1 VGTWHDSGLGLLI
14 AGPLD
19 RCAELLGV
27 DLASLREAAAKV
39 EPYTRADGARIWS
52 LVLMSTTVIASSR
65 SARHRHRP
73 HARVVTAHDRA
84 VALFRGRDQVRG
96 HALLLCVM
104 VFYTLGGIALLMG
117 T

>member
-14 AGPLD
+14 AAPLE

-27 DLASLREAAAKV
+27 DLASLRETAAKV
-39 EPYTRADGARIWS
+39 EFYTRA
-52 LVLMSTTVIASSR
+52 
-65 SARHRHRP
+65 
-73 HARVVTAHDRA
+73 
-84 VALFRGRDQVRG
+84 VAPFHGRDQVRG
-96 HALLLCVM
+96 HALLHCVM

>member
-1 VGTWHDSGLGLLI
+1 MDIVHVHRI
-14 AGPLD
+14 VAV
-19 RCAELLGV
+19 LGV
-27 DLASLREAAAKV
+27 D
-39 EPYTRADGARIWS
+39 
-52 LVLMSTTVIASSR
+52 
-65 SARHRHRP
+65 HRHRLIQVGAIVTG
-73 HARVVTAHDRA
+73 HVLRVVTAHDRA